1 MNRIILSG
9 FVSSE
14 PISRYTSNGNHVMHF
29 SLSVRKGAKKN
40 DSGTGYAVNFFD
52 VDAWGKT
59 AEIAKDRLVK
69 GEKVYIEG
77 RLDND
82 IYEQAG
88 QRRSRT
94 KIIAE
99 YIEYSANTDE
109 DDVQEDAAP
118 QTMPRANHTSDTL
131 EQSTEHLET
140 TAPETP
146 PSTHAAQEKNP
157 INDTFGVTEEE
168 IPF

>member
-1 MNRIILSG
+1 MNRIIISG

-14 PISRYTSNGNHVMHF
+14 PISRYTSNGNHVIHF
-29 SLSVRKGAKKN
+29 SVSVRKGTKRN
-40 DSGTGYAVNFFD
+40 DDGTGYAVNFFD

-59 AEIAKDRLVK
+59 AEITNDRLVK

-82 IYEQAG
+82 IYEQSG
-88 QRRSRT
+88 QKRSRT

-99 YIEYSANTDE
+99 YIEYSAIAYDDDE
-109 DDVQEDAAP
+109 QEVAKP
-118 QTMPRANHTSDTL
+118 QQKEAVDEASGTS
-131 EQSTEHLET
+131 
-140 TAPETP
+140 
-146 PSTHAAQEKNP
+146 AQNSELSQEENP
-157 INDTFGVTEEE
+157 LSSISEEYGVTEEE

>member
-1 MNRIILSG
+1 MNRIIISG

-29 SLSVRKGAKKN
+29 SLSVRKGTKRN
-40 DSGTGYAVNFFD
+40 DDGTGYAVNFFD

-59 AEIAKDRLVK
+59 AEIANDRLVK

-82 IYEQAG
+82 IYEQSG
-88 QRRSRT
+88 QKRSRT

-99 YIEYSANTDE
+99 YIEYSATAYDDDE
-109 DDVQEDAAP
+109 QEAAKP
-118 QTMPRANHTSDTL
+118 QQKETAAEASGTSAQNG
-131 EQSTEHLET
+131 E
-140 TAPETP
+140 P
-146 PSTHAAQEKNP
+146 PQEENP
-157 INDTFGVTEEE
+157 LSSVSEEYGVTEEE

>member
-1 MNRIILSG
+1 M
-9 FVSSE
+9 
-14 PISRYTSNGNHVMHF
+14 
-29 SLSVRKGAKKN
+29 RKGTKRN
-40 DSGTGYAVNFFD
+40 DDGTGYAVNFFD

-59 AEIAKDRLVK
+59 AAIANDRLVK

-88 QRRSRT
+88 QKRSRT

-99 YIEYSANTDE
+99 YIEYSSTAYGDDE
-109 DDVQEDAAP
+109 QEAAKP
-118 QTMPRANHTSDTL
+118 QQKETAAEASGTS
-131 EQSTEHLET
+131 
-140 TAPETP
+140 
-146 PSTHAAQEKNP
+146 AQNGESPQEENP
-157 INDTFGVTEEE
+157 LSSVSEEYGVTEEE

>member
-1 MNRIILSG
+1 M
-9 FVSSE
+9 
-14 PISRYTSNGNHVMHF
+14 
-29 SLSVRKGAKKN
+29 RKGTKRN
-40 DSGTGYAVNFFD
+40 DNGTGYDVNFFD

-59 AEIAKDRLVK
+59 AEIAKERLIK

-99 YIEYSANTDE
+99 YIEYSASADE
-109 DDVQEDAAP
+109 DDVQEEATP
-118 QTMPRANHTSDTL
+118 QSMPKINEASDTSSQHA
-131 EQSTEHLET
+131 EPSDTSSPKTPSPSSESQGEH
-140 TAPETP
+140 
-146 PSTHAAQEKNP
+146 P
-157 INDTFGVTEEE
+157 IADEFGVTEEE

>member
-1 MNRIILSG
+1 MNRIIISG

-14 PISRYTSNGNHVMHF
+14 PISRYTSNGNHVIHF
-29 SLSVRKGAKKN
+29 SISVRKGTKRN
-40 DSGTGYAVNFFD
+40 DDGTGYAVNFFD

-59 AEIAKDRLVK
+59 AAIANDRLVK

-82 IYEQAG
+82 IYEQSG
-88 QRRSRT
+88 QKRSRT

-99 YIEYSANTDE
+99 YIEYSAIAYDDDEQE
-109 DDVQEDAAP
+109 DDVRRLKEVHEASGTSAQNGEPPQE
-118 QTMPRANHTSDTL
+118 
-131 EQSTEHLET
+131 E
-140 TAPETP
+140 
-146 PSTHAAQEKNP
+146 NP
-157 INDTFGVTEEE
+157 LSSVSEEYGVTEEE

>member
-1 MNRIILSG
+1 MNRIIISG

-14 PISRYTSNGNHVMHF
+14 PISRYTSNGNHVIHF
-29 SLSVRKGAKKN
+29 SLSVRKGSKRN
-40 DSGTGYAVNFFD
+40 DDGTGYAVNFFD

-59 AEIAKDRLVK
+59 AEIANDRLVK

-82 IYEQAG
+82 IYEQSG
-88 QRRSRT
+88 QKRSRT

-99 YIEYSANTDE
+99 YIEYSAIAYDDDEQEAAKPQQKETAAEASGTSAQNGEPPQAVASDSPTSETDR
-109 DDVQEDAAP
+109 QEESAA
-118 QTMPRANHTSDTL
+118 MK
-131 EQSTEHLET
+131 E
-140 TAPETP
+140 
-146 PSTHAAQEKNP
+146 
-157 INDTFGVTEEE
+157 FGVSEED

>member
-1 MNRIILSG
+1 MNRIIISG

-29 SLSVRKGAKKN
+29 SLSVRKGTKRN
-40 DSGTGYAVNFFD
+40 DDGTGYAVNFFD

-59 AEIAKDRLVK
+59 AEIANDRLVK

-82 IYEQAG
+82 IYEQSG
-88 QRRSRT
+88 QKRSRT

-99 YIEYSANTDE
+99 YIEYSASTDE

-118 QTMPRANHTSDTL
+118 QPKETAAEASGTSAQNG
-131 EQSTEHLET
+131 E
-140 TAPETP
+140 P
-146 PSTHAAQEKNP
+146 PQEENP
-157 INDTFGVTEEE
+157 LSSVSEEYGVTEEE

>member
-14 PISRYTSNGNHVMHF
+14 PISRYTSNGNHVIHF

-99 YIEYSANTDE
+99 YIEYSATAYDDDE
-109 DDVQEDAAP
+109 QEAAKP
-118 QTMPRANHTSDTL
+118 QQKETAAEASGTSAQNS
-131 EQSTEHLET
+131 E
-140 TAPETP
+140 P
-146 PSTHAAQEKNP
+146 PQEENSLSSVSEEY
-157 INDTFGVTEEE
+157 GVTEEE

>member
-1 MNRIILSG
+1 MNRIIISG

-14 PISRYTSNGNHVMHF
+14 PISRYTSNGNHVIHF
-29 SLSVRKGAKKN
+29 SISVRKGTKRN
-40 DSGTGYAVNFFD
+40 DDGTGYAVNFFD

-59 AEIAKDRLVK
+59 AEIANDRLVK

-82 IYEQAG
+82 IYEQSG
-88 QRRSRT
+88 QKRSRT

-99 YIEYSANTDE
+99 YIEYSASTDE
-109 DDVQEDAAP
+109 DDVQEDAASQP
-118 QTMPRANHTSDTL
+118 MPRTNHASGTL
-131 EQSTEHLET
+131 DQSTEHSET
-140 TAPETP
+140 TASETP
-146 PSTHAAQEKNP
+146 PSTHEPQEKNP
-157 INDTFGVTEEE
+157 ISDTFGVTEEE